1 VVFLDKLMQR
11 RKVLNG
17 IDGQAKK
24 DTLDFVDEEDARQ
37 DIEGEVKAGE
47 EGNLVKIVVQNLLER
62 FPENILVLKE
72 VAKILASSAYVDK
85 AIAAQVKDAYS

>member
-1 VVFLDKLMQR
+1 
-11 RKVLNG
+11 
-17 IDGQAKK
+17 
-24 DTLDFVDEEDARQ
+24 
-37 DIEGEVKAGE
+37 
-47 EGNLVKIVVQNLLER
+47 VVQNLLER